1 MSNTTTPD
9 GVKRFA
15 FAAIDPYIASNIVLP
30 TETVN
35 KTRHIVEWGERN
47 AYPDY
52 LMELYNNVPTLRTI
66 VNGIADYACG
76 DAVIGKEIAKGVI
89 SGINRENV
97 HRWALDLG
105 IYGGFAIQI
114 NRDQNGIPV
123 QALYIDIRYLRSDK
137 DNEEFRYCEKWA
149 KGGRDVLVFPR
160 FTHSASENWRN
171 LTPEERERVSSSI
184 YYVKTTHTQTYP
196 APMHAA
202 AIKDCEI
209 ERGIADYHL
218 NNLENGFVS
227 SMIMNFNNGV
237 PTDKLK
243 EEIERDATEK
253 FCGHQNAGRV
263 MFCFNDDRTHETTFA
278 SPRVEDFTEKYD
290 ALSKHSTQAIFTAF
304 RAVPAI
310 FGINP
315 ENTGFSLTEYQE
327 AFKLYNRTV
336 IRPIQ
341 QMIID
346 ALTDVFGEG
355 TIVIKPFTL
364 GDSGVESPAEPTI
377 KSEV

>member
-1 MSNTTTPD
+1 MR
-9 GVKRFA
+9 VA
-15 FAAIDPYIASNIVLP
+15 FAAIDPYIETNIVSP

-35 KTRHIVEWGERN
+35 KGRHIVEWGDRN

-52 LMELYNNVPTLRTI
+52 LLELYNNVPTLRTI
-66 VNGIADYACG
+66 VNGIADYVCG
-76 DAVIGKEIAKGVI
+76 DEVTVQQRN
-89 SGINRENV
+89 GIDPGIDRDLI
-97 HRWALDLG
+97 HRLALDLG
-105 IYGGFAIQI
+105 IYGGFAVQVI
-114 NRDQNGIPV
+114 RDQNGVPV
-123 QALYIDIRYLRSDK
+123 KAHYIDIRYLRSDK
-137 DNEEFRYCEKWA
+137 DNEEFRYCEKWT
-149 KGGRDVLVFPR
+149 KGGRNVLVYPR
-160 FTHSASENWRN
+160 FSHTVSDSWGK
-171 LTPEERERVSSSI
+171 LTPEERERDTSSI

-202 AIKDCEI
+202 AVKDCEI

-218 NNLENGFVS
+218 NNIENGFVS
-227 SMIMNFNNGV
+227 SMIINFNNGA
-237 PTDKLK
+237 PSDQIR

-263 MFCFNDDRTHETTFA
+263 MFCFNDDRTHETTFT
-278 SPRVEDFTEKYD
+278 SPRVEDFTEKYA

-341 QMIID
+341 QLVID
-346 ALTDVFGEG
+346 ALEDVFGAG
-355 TIVIKPFTL
+355 VVTIKPFTL
-364 GDSGVESPAEPTI
+364 GDSGGEAPAEPAV
-377 KSEV
+377 KSE